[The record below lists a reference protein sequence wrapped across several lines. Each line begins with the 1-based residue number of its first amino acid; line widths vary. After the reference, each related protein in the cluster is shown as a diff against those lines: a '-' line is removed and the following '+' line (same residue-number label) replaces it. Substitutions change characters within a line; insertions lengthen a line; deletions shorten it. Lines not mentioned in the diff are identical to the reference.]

1 MAGIALETYSKNL
14 LSRLRENL
22 PEIWSLCV
30 VNYGAV
36 FRGSNPL
43 TSFSY
48 RMNQSSVEIKRRV
61 VFLMGLT

>member
-1 MAGIALETYSKNL
+1 MAGIALEAYSKNL

-36 FRGSNPL
+36 FRGSNPPYFFQL
-43 TSFSY
+43 SHESIE
-48 RMNQSSVEIKRRV
+48 R
-61 VFLMGLT
+61 

>member
-1 MAGIALETYSKNL
+1 MAGIALEAYSKNL

-22 PEIWSLCV
+22 PEIWSLGV

-36 FRGSNPL
+36 LRGSNPL

-48 RMNQSSVEIKRRV
+48 CMNQSSVEIKRRV

>member
-1 MAGIALETYSKNL
+1 MAGIALEAYSKNP

-22 PEIWSLCV
+22 PEIWSLCF